1 MLQEDEVRGLC
12 EKAKEIL
19 MEEQTVHT
27 VAIPA
32 TVVGDIH
39 GQFYDLLE
47 LFDVGGQA
55 RGRHTEPAR
64 PPRRLGAGWAE
75 LSAPRL
81 RRCRQSTTSSWATS
95 LIAGTS
101 R

>member
-1 MLQEDEVRGLC
+1 
-12 EKAKEIL
+12 
-19 MEEQTVHT
+19 MEEQNVHT

-75 LSAPRL
+75 LSAPGCAGADSQLRLHGRL
-81 RRCRQSTTSSWATS
+81 R
-95 LIAGTS
+95 
-101 R
+101 